1 VADYI
6 ELLFAE
12 VDRQLADV
20 REQAKALTTRAGLLI
35 SVSAVAAT
43 VVVANLQRVKTGEI
57 LTFIALG
64 AAAGLGVFTIV
75 ADISTGPDPVEVQGW
90 ITDEPDEAVKAL
102 YLAKLITLGGNL
114 RRLARMTTAFYLQGV
129 ATLVAVGLALLVAAG
144 R

>member
-75 ADISTGPDPVEVQGW
+75 ADI
-90 ITDEPDEAVKAL
+90 
-102 YLAKLITLGGNL
+102 
-114 RRLARMTTAFYLQGV
+114 
-129 ATLVAVGLALLVAAG
+129 
-144 R
+144 